1 MIFNNIYMI
10 EQDFV
15 CTDDFESN
23 GIVKWNSPS
32 NIALV
37 KYWGKKENQIPQ
49 NPSLSFTLS
58 KCCTT
63 TSVEFKPKKNKDSNI
78 IFEFEDEL
86 NHPFSQKIKLF
97 ISSIEK
103 YFKFLNNHDIHIK
116 SRNNFPH
123 SSGIASSASAMS
135 ALSSCL
141 VDFEYLNSN
150 KKNTLYY
157 NNKKSFIAR
166 LGSGS
171 ASRSI
176 EGPISLWGLSDSY
189 KGSSDLYAID
199 VSNEA
204 NKIFHNYQN
213 SILII
218 DPGVKKISS
227 SIGHKLMNE
236 NPFSK
241 TRFDIATRNI
251 SILKDIFKSGNLDE
265 FINLTESEA
274 LMIHSLMLSSNPY
287 FILMKPNTLEVIN
300 RVLEYRRETKLPLCF
315 TLDAGSNVH
324 LLYPF
329 SIKQTIQKFIE
340 DDLSLFCK
348 SNKYIHDC
356 LGKGSEKLL

>member
-15 CTDDFESN
+15 CFDDFESN

-49 NPSLSFTLS
+49 NPSISFTLS
-58 KCCTT
+58 KCYTS
-63 TSVEFKPKKNKDSNI
+63 TSVEFKPKKNKDSDVV
-78 IFEFEDEL
+78 FEFENEI
-86 NHPFSQKIKLF
+86 NHPFGQKIKLF
-97 ISSIEK
+97 ISEIEK

-116 SRNNFPH
+116 SKNNFPH
-123 SSGIASSASAMS
+123 SSGIASSASSMS

-150 KKNTLYY
+150 KMNKSYY
-157 NNKKSFIAR
+157 INKKSFIAR

-176 EGPISLWGLSDSY
+176 EGPISLWGLSNSY
-189 KGSSDLYAID
+189 QGSSDLYAINISKD
-199 VSNEA
+199 V
-204 NKIFHNYQN
+204 NKVFLDYQN

-218 DPGVKKISS
+218 DPGIKQISS

-236 NPFSK
+236 NPFSNK
-241 TRFDIATRNI
+241 RFDLASNNI
-251 SILKDIFKSGNLDE
+251 SILKDIFRSGNLEE

-287 FILMKPNTLEVIN
+287 FILMKPNTLEVISKI
-300 RVLEYRRETKLPLCF
+300 LEYRRETKLPICF

-329 SIKQTIQKFIE
+329 SIKQTVLDFINDE
-340 DDLSLFCK
+340 LLIFCK
-348 SNKYIHDC
+348 SKACIHDY
-356 LGKGSEKLL
+356 LGKGSEKIL

>member
-1 MIFNNIYMI
+1 M
-10 EQDFV
+10 
-15 CTDDFESN
+15 
-23 GIVKWNSPS
+23 
-32 NIALV
+32 
-37 KYWGKKENQIPQ
+37 
-49 NPSLSFTLS
+49 
-58 KCCTT
+58 
-63 TSVEFKPKKNKDSNI
+63 
-78 IFEFEDEL
+78 
-86 NHPFSQKIKLF
+86 
-97 ISSIEK
+97 SSIEK
-103 YFKFLNNHDIHIK
+103 YFKFLNNHDIHVK
-116 SRNNFPH
+116 SKNNFPH

-150 KKNTLYY
+150 KKSSLYY
-157 NNKKSFIAR
+157 INKKSFIAR

-176 EGPISLWGLSDSY
+176 EGPISLWGISNSY
-189 KGSSDLYAID
+189 KGSSDLYAINISEE
-199 VSNEA
+199 V

-213 SILII
+213 TILII

-251 SILKDIFKSGNLDE
+251 SLLKDVFKSGNLDE

>member
-1 MIFNNIYMI
+1 
-10 EQDFV
+10 
-15 CTDDFESN
+15 
-23 GIVKWNSPS
+23 
-32 NIALV
+32 
-37 KYWGKKENQIPQ
+37 
-49 NPSLSFTLS
+49 
-58 KCCTT
+58 
-63 TSVEFKPKKNKDSNI
+63 
-78 IFEFEDEL
+78 
-86 NHPFSQKIKLF
+86 
-97 ISSIEK
+97 
-103 YFKFLNNHDIHIK
+103 
-116 SRNNFPH
+116 
-123 SSGIASSASAMS
+123 MS

-150 KKNTLYY
+150 KKSSLYY
-157 NNKKSFIAR
+157 INKKSFIAR

-176 EGPISLWGLSDSY
+176 EGPISLWGISDSY
-189 KGSSDLYAID
+189 KGSSDLYAINISEE
-199 VSNEA
+199 V

-213 SILII
+213 TILII

-251 SILKDIFKSGNLDE
+251 SLLKDVFKSGNLDE

-329 SIKQTIQKFIE
+329 SIKQSIQKFIE